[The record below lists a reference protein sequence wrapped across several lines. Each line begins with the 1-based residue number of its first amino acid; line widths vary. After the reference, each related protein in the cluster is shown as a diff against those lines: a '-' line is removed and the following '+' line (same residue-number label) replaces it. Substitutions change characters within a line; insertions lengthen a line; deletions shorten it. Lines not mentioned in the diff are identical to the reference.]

1 MFRIFSQFNT
11 LFVRPKIRGAIQE
24 YQTRLIES
32 VKDDIRALRQ
42 KFTNNYRNSQAFHM
56 SQMRDFPSVSSAIT
70 WARQIERQLVTYM
83 RRVEDVLGKGWES
96 YAEGHKLQVES
107 QSFRDKLNTRPLY
120 DAWVAEI
127 TRRGN
132 LTVSGRLFDVVRVG
146 GQPQLIVQF
155 DPQVI
160 ALFKEVRSLIWL
172 GFPVSLTISHRAKD
186 AKRVYPHAVSLM
198 ESVRTYTQT
207 IEQISSHPDAMLLA
221 SYRATAQAMIT
232 KGINMQWD
240 HLVNAFD
247 GRYDRE
253 SRHFV
258 FVREFASTVSLLQDK
273 ATALVET
280 SKEIDT
286 SVAALETCE
295 YTSESFG
302 GHLASIQKTVSWC
315 QGFALTAGRPSE
327 SGKLQQSGYLGR
339 QVERPHRHCAI
350 GASHASDPALV
361 GIVCRPKAI
370 GSRSAHPQPSHL
382 PRPTNRVR
390 ASKLVVSATGH
401 SGRGVQPRQGA
412 LAAVRD

>member
-42 KFTNNYRNSQAFHM
+42 KFTDNYRNSQAYHM

-120 DAWVAEI
+120 DAWISEI

-132 LTVSGRLFDVVRVG
+132 LTVSGRLFDVIRSS
-146 GQPQLIVQF
+146 GQPQLVVQF

-207 IEQISSHPDAMLLA
+207 IDQIASHPDATLLA
-221 SYRATAQAMIT
+221 SYRSTAQQMIT
-232 KGINMQWD
+232 KGLSMQWD

-280 SKEIDT
+280 SREIEKSVT
-286 SVAALETCE
+286 SLETCE
-295 YTSESFG
+295 YTTEAFSG
-302 GHLASIQKTVSWC
+302 LLVAIQKIVSR
-315 QGFALTAGRPSE
+315 GKASLIAGR
-327 SGKLQQSGYLGR
+327 
-339 QVERPHRHCAI
+339 
-350 GASHASDPALV
+350 
-361 GIVCRPKAI
+361 
-370 GSRSAHPQPSHL
+370 
-382 PRPTNRVR
+382 
-390 ASKLVVSATGH
+390 
-401 SGRGVQPRQGA
+401 
-412 LAAVRD
+412 